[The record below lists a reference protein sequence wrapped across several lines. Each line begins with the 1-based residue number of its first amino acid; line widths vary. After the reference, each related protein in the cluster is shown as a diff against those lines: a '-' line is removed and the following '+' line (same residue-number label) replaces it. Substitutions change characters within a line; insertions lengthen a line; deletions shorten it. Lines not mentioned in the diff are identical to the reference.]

1 MLFVMTDKQED
12 DRLVQLMREYQRKLR
27 EEQRRP
33 ERQGAEQRRIE
44 EHRRGF
50 EALIKAVHKRK
61 ADLAHDPNATGGTS
75 IDRALEARK
84 KT

>member
-50 EALIKAVHKRK
+50 EALIKAVGKR
-61 ADLAHDPNATGGTS
+61 
-75 IDRALEARK
+75 RAK
-84 KT
+84 PHPSGQ